1 MARMQKWMQLGC
13 KICPNRLRIWSGT
26 VSKKRVQNLKIL
38 LWSLTC
44 SRPTWVQIMVKS
56 VPNMVRN
63 GLKKEGPKSENFV
76 VEPTLLTPSS
86 DPKDVRIWSKHIR
99 ILLNYHLAL
108 AWWGGGS
115 PGEGTQDDSTLHTWG
130 GWGPDPHARN
140 LNKFK

>member
-1 MARMQKWMQLGC
+1 
-13 KICPNRLRIWSGT
+13 
-26 VSKKRVQNLKIL
+26 
-38 LWSLTC
+38 
-44 SRPTWVQIMVKS
+44 
-56 VPNMVRN
+56 MVRN
-63 GLKKEGPKSENFV
+63 GFKKEGAESEKHV

-99 ILLNYHLAL
+99 MWLNYHLAL

-130 GWGPDPHARN
+130 GAWGPDPHARN